1 MAIIMRHVDAAFLLV
16 FITHF
21 PTAHSNLE
29 PPWTRRQFTG
39 TLVARS
45 ALVISCISHR
55 TSSPATLLSD
65 GDPVSNL
72 RSDCCHVSRRFIA
85 HAVAA
90 TLSNRPAQDS
100 GQAVGV
106 DCQAL
111 VRSKTAERSRLED
124 APKPL
129 SFPDV
134 YWRWPD
140 ESPLTFVRHG
150 VW

>member
-65 GDPVSNL
+65 GHPISNL
-72 RSDCCHVSRRFIA
+72 RSDCCHVSNRFIA

-90 TLSNRPAQDS
+90 TFFKSPS
-100 GQAVGV
+100 
-106 DCQAL
+106 
-111 VRSKTAERSRLED
+111 SRL
-124 APKPL
+124 
-129 SFPDV
+129 
-134 YWRWPD
+134 
-140 ESPLTFVRHG
+140 G
-150 VW
+150 